1 MGKIKD
7 HIVRNKE
14 AYLIV
19 SGFVI
24 VSMILLVKSDIKIN
38 LSIPIGK
45 ENVAISG
52 DTNVMIESPGNSGNL
67 IREITTGQFFRSQGE
82 AARNLGLDKAAIGR
96 NLNGRSLNV
105 KGYIFEK
112 LCDGHKQYAVS
123 E

>member
-1 MGKIKD
+1 VGKIKD

-14 AYLIV
+14 VYLIV

-24 VSMILLVKSDIKIN
+24 VSTILLVKSDIKIN

-45 ENVAISG
+45 ENIAISG
-52 DTNVMIESPGNSGNL
+52 DTNVMIESPGNSGDL
-67 IREITTGQFFRSQGE
+67 IREVTTGQIFRSQGE
-82 AARNLGLDKAAIGR
+82 AARTLGIDRVSIGHNLKGVTA
-96 NLNGRSLNV
+96 NV